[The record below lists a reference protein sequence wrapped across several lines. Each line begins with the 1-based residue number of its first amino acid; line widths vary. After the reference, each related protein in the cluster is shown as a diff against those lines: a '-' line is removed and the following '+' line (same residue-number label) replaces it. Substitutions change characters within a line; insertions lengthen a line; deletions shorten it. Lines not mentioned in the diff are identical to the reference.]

1 MISKWF
7 QLLLYK
13 NILWGTFL
21 KITCFWRVF
30 LPKSLPENGDITFI
44 QFKWLHRTLF
54 KTMQRN
60 TTKPVTLHEETRL
73 VFCVFW
79 GQKNKLQTSNW
90 IYKCSIKFF
99 FQEPGKQF
107 VLFYRTSLKSFLAE
121 FLFHNQNNSREV
133 TQLFFRDFF
142 FSGQSL
148 VEGEREREKNLANSK
163 TTRQKLHTMGKTSKI
178 VINYSVTK
186 LKYWWKKSLKNVK
199 WVLVKYLHR

>member
-1 MISKWF
+1 MIFKWF

-60 TTKPVTLHEETRL
+60 TTKPVTLREETRL
-73 VFCVFW
+73 VFFFFF

-90 IYKCSIKFF
+90 IYKCFYQIFLSRTWKAVR
-99 FQEPGKQF
+99 F
-107 VLFYRTSLKSFLAE
+107 VLQNKFEKSFLAE

-133 TQLFFRDFF
+133 TRLSLEIFF
-142 FSGQSL
+142 FL
-148 VEGEREREKNLANSK
+148 DKV
-163 TTRQKLHTMGKTSKI
+163 
-178 VINYSVTK
+178 
-186 LKYWWKKSLKNVK
+186 
-199 WVLVKYLHR
+199 